1 MLIIDSHTHLMTL
14 NTQHYPL
21 ANASSDYRPS
31 IEGSAEHLQNQM
43 KAAGVER
50 ALAISTGFYG
60 WDNSYAID
68 QLVDN
73 DSWLT
78 VGVLVNPA
86 AKDGPQQLEVLVEK
100 GANGIRIQRHLFYHQ
115 SLDDP
120 ISTPLWRKAAALDLT
135 VDINATHEEY
145 SAVEKRIRE
154 FPTTRFVLDHC
165 GYVSGNLAPK
175 KNTTE
180 PVRRL
185 AQYDNVYIKLTFLPL
200 ASQQAYPFKDVHW
213 MVRELVGVFG
223 PDRCLFGSN
232 FPTDQYSPKTS
243 YQETVE
249 LFSDAIE
256 LSNEEREWILGGTA
270 NKLWAWV

>member
-1 MLIIDSHTHLMTL
+1 MPIIDSHTHLMTL
-14 NTQHYPL
+14 NTQLYPL
-21 ANASSDYRPS
+21 ADPTSGYKPKT
-31 IEGSAEHLQNQM
+31 EGSAEHLKAQM
-43 KAAGVER
+43 NAAGVER

-60 WDNSYAID
+60 WDNSYAMD
-68 QLVDN
+68 ELVSN
-73 DSWLT
+73 NSWLT
-78 VGVLVNPA
+78 IGVLVDPTV
-86 AKDGPQQLEVLVEK
+86 KDGPHNLEILVKK

-120 ISTPLWRKAAALDLT
+120 ISTPLWEKAAALDLT
-135 VDINATHEEY
+135 VDVNATHEEY

-154 FPTTRFVLDHC
+154 FPDTRFVLDHC

-185 AQYDNVYIKLTFLPL
+185 ARYKNVYIKLTFLPL
-200 ASQQAYPFKDVHW
+200 ASQQPYPFKDVHW
-213 MVRELVGVFG
+213 MVRELVDAFG

-243 YQETVE
+243 YQETVT
-249 LFSDAIE
+249 LFSEAIN
-256 LSNEEREWILGGTA
+256 LSHEEREWIMGGTA
-270 NKLWAWV
+270 NSLWNWV